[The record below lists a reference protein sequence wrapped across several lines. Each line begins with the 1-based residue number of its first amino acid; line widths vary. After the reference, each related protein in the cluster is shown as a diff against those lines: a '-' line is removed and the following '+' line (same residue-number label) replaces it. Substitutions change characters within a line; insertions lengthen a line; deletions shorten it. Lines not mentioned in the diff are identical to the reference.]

1 MHEPI
6 VMLTYTWDMSER
18 TRLNAATSLRFGKN
32 GYSALTWNGGPDPRG
47 DYYRYLPSYA
57 FGQVIPGETSDQTI
71 YFDTQ
76 KALERAMAWTGML
89 DFDDFYSKNKYI
101 DTELKNIPGLEE
113 LAGKQYRSNYILEER
128 HTDQIDY
135 NFAASVQHEMRNDMR
150 ILGGVNLRANRTW
163 YYDEIKD
170 LMGGDYWYD
179 IDKFAERDHVRAPW
193 PPERSGLLR
202 GHRATPASPAKRP
215 SSATTT
221 VRTCSRAMPGR
232 SIRGAPAA
240 SR

>member
-1 MHEPI
+1 
-6 VMLTYTWDMSER
+6 
-18 TRLNAATSLRFGKN
+18 
-32 GYSALTWNGGPDPRG
+32 
-47 DYYRYLPSYA
+47 
-57 FGQVIPGETSDQTI
+57 
-71 YFDTQ
+71 
-76 KALERAMAWTGML
+76 MAWTGML

-179 IDKFAERDHVRAPW
+179 IDKFAERDMSSTLAAQNDLDYYEATGHARIAREGRQVQLQLPCAPVRGQCLGALFVAHRRLLD
-193 PPERSGLLR
+193 ERGRRAGLLFDVPR
-202 GHRATPASPAKRP
+202 GSLAQGALPEQLEGRFEDTRLPDLYGQGQLRLQVLARP
-215 SSATTT
+215 LARGQRRRHAAGSQ
-221 VRTCSRAMPGR
+221 VRHGVRF
-232 SIRGAPAA
+232 APYA
-240 SR
+240 